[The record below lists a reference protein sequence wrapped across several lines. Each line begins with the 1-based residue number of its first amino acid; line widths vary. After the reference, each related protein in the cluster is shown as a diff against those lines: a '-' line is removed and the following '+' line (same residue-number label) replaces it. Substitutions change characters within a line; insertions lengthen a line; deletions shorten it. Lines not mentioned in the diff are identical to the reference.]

1 MVPLTKTRIGEPMP
15 IKKIGGGKEIRK
27 FLENLGFVPGSPVT
41 VLTCI
46 DGSVIVNLR
55 ESRVALNSM
64 MASKIM
70 V

>member
-1 MVPLTKTRIGEPMP
+1 MTPLTKIRVGEPMP
-15 IKKIGGGKEIRK
+15 IKKVGGGKEIRK
-27 FLENLGFVPGSPVT
+27 FLENLGFVPENPVT
-41 VLTCI
+41 VLACI
-46 DGSVIVNLR
+46 DGSVIVNLK

>member
-1 MVPLTKTRIGEPMP
+1 MP
-15 IKKIGGGKEIRK
+15 IKKIGGGKEMRK
-27 FLENLGFVPGSPVT
+27 FLESLGFVPGDPVT

-46 DGSVIVNLR
+46 GGSVIVNLR

>member
-15 IKKIGGGKEIRK
+15 IKKVGGGKEIRK
-27 FLENLGFVPGSPVT
+27 FLEGLGFVPGDPVT

-55 ESRVALNSM
+55 GSRVALNVM

>member
-1 MVPLTKTRIGEPMP
+1 MIPLTKTRIGEPMP
-15 IKKIGGGKEIRK
+15 IKKVGGGKELRK
-27 FLENLGFVPGSPVT
+27 FLENLGFVPGDPVT
-41 VLTCI
+41 VLTHI
-46 DGSVIVNLR
+46 GGSVIVSLR